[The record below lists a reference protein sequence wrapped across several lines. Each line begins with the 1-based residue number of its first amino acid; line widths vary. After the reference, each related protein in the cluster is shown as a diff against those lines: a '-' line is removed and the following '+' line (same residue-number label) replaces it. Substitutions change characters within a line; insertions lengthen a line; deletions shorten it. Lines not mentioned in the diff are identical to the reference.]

1 MRFIV
6 EGLDGYMWFTVEGD
20 KSKLNLCIPISQIRI
35 KLGKDKQNQR
45 PKVNKNQLSTI
56 RETSEPREEPREEK
70 DGKDEER

>member
-45 PKVNKNQLSTI
+45 PKVNKN
-56 RETSEPREEPREEK
+56 
-70 DGKDEER
+70 